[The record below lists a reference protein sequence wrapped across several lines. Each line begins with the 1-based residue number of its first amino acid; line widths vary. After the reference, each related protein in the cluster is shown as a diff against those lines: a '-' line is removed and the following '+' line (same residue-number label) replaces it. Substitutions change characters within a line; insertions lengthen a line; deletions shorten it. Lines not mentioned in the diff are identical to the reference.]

1 MATLTDVMYHS
12 IGEGILEIRHGM
24 DAVSTKQVTCWLC
37 FVLVW
42 AALSACSVGRAE
54 GLPYVD
60 LSAREPLPAAAAAN
74 VAPLRVAVAAVVSPQ
89 GTVESYQPLLDYLAR
104 RLGRPVQLIQ
114 RRTYAEVNDLIA
126 ADEVDVAFVCT
137 SAYVIGQREFGM
149 QLLVVP
155 RVEGETVYH
164 SWLIVPSDSPA
175 QSMRDLEGGVFAF
188 TDPWS
193 TSGRVVPTAQVRA
206 LGRTPEDFFKRVIY
220 TYSHDAA
227 IRAVADRVVDGAAVD
242 SLVYRFAVARDPD
255 LAERTRV
262 IYRSPPF
269 AAPPVVTS
277 PHIRAQL
284 RAQLADILTG
294 MADDPE
300 AQAALG
306 ALDVEAFV
314 PIEDAAYDSV
324 RQLQREAGL
333 WDLP

>member
-1 MATLTDVMYHS
+1 MRGRRVAWLLWMAS
-12 IGEGILEIRHGM
+12 
-24 DAVSTKQVTCWLC
+24 
-37 FVLVW
+37 VLVGV
-42 AALSACSVGRAE
+42 SACRSGRAE
-54 GLPYVD
+54 SLPYVD
-60 LSAREPLPAAAAAN
+60 LSAREPLTAAAAAT
-74 VAPLRVAVAAVVSPQ
+74 VAPLRVAVAAVISPQ
-89 GTVESYQPLLDYLAR
+89 GTVESYQPLLDYLAG

-137 SAYVIGQREFGM
+137 SAYVIGQRDFGM

-155 RVEGETVYH
+155 RVEGETVYY

-175 QSMRDLEGGVFAF
+175 ETMRDLEGGVFAF

-193 TSGRVVPTAQVRA
+193 TSGRVAPTALVRA
-206 LGRTPEDFFKRVIY
+206 LGRTPEDFFKRTIY

-242 SLVYRFAVARDPD
+242 SLVYRFAVARQPD
-255 LAERTRV
+255 LGERTRV

-277 PHIRAQL
+277 PHLRVQL
-284 RAQLADILTG
+284 RTELLALFTG
-294 MADDPE
+294 MADDPA
-300 AQAALG
+300 AQAALR